1 MPALVPDYVKQ
12 DILFAYRHPEKLQSD
27 GDWIQWILNLRQP
40 RRRFALEFVE
50 GWSAP
55 RILIAVAILL
65 VASTAV
71 GFGWTF
77 GTADVQS
84 AFTIASFVLGAGS
97 RTYSRPLGNAL
108 NLQLTILGNSASGSL
123 GFDK

>member
-1 MPALVPDYVKQ
+1 MPAFVPDYVKQ
-12 DILFAYRHPEKLQSD
+12 DILFAYRRPEKLQSD
-27 GDWIQWILNLRQP
+27 DDWIRWIFNLRQP

-71 GFGWTF
+71 GLGWVF

-84 AFTIASFVLGAGS
+84 AFTIASFILGAGS
-97 RTYSRPLGNAL
+97 RTFLAPPPHQMLS
-108 NLQLTILGNSASGSL
+108 ICS
-123 GFDK
+123 